1 MANLKDRIEKEMD
14 RRQEDRSELR
24 APPPPVRSADPE
36 LEAAL
41 ERVSRGELAR
51 AYRTRSGALVITMP
65 SDPVNSPA
73 APEAKT
79 A

>member
-1 MANLKDRIEKEMD
+1 MANLKDRIEKELD

-24 APPPPVRSADPE
+24 APPPPVRTNDPE
-36 LEAAL
+36 LDAAL
-41 ERVSRGELAR
+41 ARVARGELAR
-51 AYRTRSGALVITMP
+51 AYRTKNGALVITMP

-73 APEAKT
+73 ASEAKT